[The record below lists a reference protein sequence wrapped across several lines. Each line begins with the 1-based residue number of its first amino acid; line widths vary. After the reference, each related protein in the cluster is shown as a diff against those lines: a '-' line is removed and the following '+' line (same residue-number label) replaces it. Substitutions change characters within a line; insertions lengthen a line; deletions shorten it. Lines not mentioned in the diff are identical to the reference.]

1 MKRFADIFFAIVL
14 IIISILPLIL
24 ISLLIKLTSNGP
36 ILYWSDRFGRNNK
49 IFKMPKLRTMKIN
62 SPTVASNLIENPD
75 QYITP
80 VGKILRSFS
89 LDELPQLIC
98 IISGSMSFI
107 GPRPALF
114 NQKDLIEL
122 RTSNNIHLICPGI
135 TGWAQ
140 VNGRDQI
147 SIYKKVDLE
156 IYYRDNRNFIL
167 DLKIVLLT
175 IKKVLF
181 RDNIVH

>member
-1 MKRFADIFFAIVL
+1 
-14 IIISILPLIL
+14 
-24 ISLLIKLTSNGP
+24 
-36 ILYWSDRFGRNNK
+36 
-49 IFKMPKLRTMKIN
+49 MPKLRTMKKDC
-62 SPTVASNLIENPD
+62 PAVASNLIQNPEL
-75 QYITP
+75 YITP
-80 VGKILRSFS
+80 IGKILRNFS
-89 LDELPQLIC
+89 LDELPQLAC
-98 IISGSMSFI
+98 VFSGSMSFI

-122 RTSNNIHLICPGI
+122 RTKNNIHLLSPGI

-147 SIYKKVDLE
+147 SIHKKVDLE
-156 IYYRDNRNFIL
+156 IYYRDHQNLFL

-181 RDNIVH
+181 RDNIIH

>member
-1 MKRFADIFFAIVL
+1 MKRFADIFFSIVL
-14 IIISILPLIL
+14 ILISFLPSIL
-24 ISLLIKLTSNGP
+24 ISLLIKFTSNGP
-36 ILYWSDRFGRNNK
+36 ILYWSDRIGRNNK
-49 IFKMPKLRTMKIN
+49 IFKMPKFRTMKLN
-62 SPTVASNLIENPD
+62 SPAVASNLMENPEL
-75 QYITP
+75 YITP
-80 VGKILRSFS
+80 IGKILRNFS

-98 IISGSMSFI
+98 ILGGSMSFI

-122 RTSNNIHLICPGI
+122 RTNNNIHRLCPGI

-156 IYYRDNRNFIL
+156 IYYRDNKSFIL
-167 DLKIVLLT
+167 DLKIVFLT
-175 IKKVLF
+175 IKKVLL
-181 RDNIVH
+181 RDNITH